1 MNIVMIGLMLA
12 LASPW
17 FTSLGYIYQKR
28 GVAIDAPLFKN
39 KTWLIGFGLIIIGA
53 LFSAAS
59 LGLVDQTTL
68 APFSALPI
76 MINPILSTLMLKEKF
91 TRYEFGGT
99 ILIVSG
105 NRVFSAILHRDYQA
119 RYKLAFKLKR
129 LGSILAV
136 SNSTMSEQKYSGQLL
151 LELVFGRVA
160 SIAYIMSGL
169 FVLVSFYHVCWCLIG
184 HSEKRSHQGKLIVK
198 KLQLLSFA
206 FLAGF
211 LSSLS
216 QLCVKCCIEIVKTGL
231 LNVFMIPGVFFFLG
245 LPLSLAFQVRTLNL
259 ALKHFEAIQAV
270 PIYESSVMV
279 ASTLVGGVVLNEF
292 AYFSFN
298 AILTFY
304 AGIAVII
311 SGIVCMMMKKIKL
324 GRNENTKP
332 LLDQLSTAHG
342 SSYENC

>member
-1 MNIVMIGLMLA
+1 
-12 LASPW
+12 
-17 FTSLGYIYQKR
+17 
-28 GVAIDAPLFKN
+28 
-39 KTWLIGFGLIIIGA
+39 
-53 LFSAAS
+53 
-59 LGLVDQTTL
+59 
-68 APFSALPI
+68 
-76 MINPILSTLMLKEKF
+76 
-91 TRYEFGGT
+91 
-99 ILIVSG
+99 
-105 NRVFSAILHRDYQA
+105 
-119 RYKLAFKLKR
+119 
-129 LGSILAV
+129 
-136 SNSTMSEQKYSGQLL
+136 
-151 LELVFGRVA
+151 
-160 SIAYIMSGL
+160 
-169 FVLVSFYHVCWCLIG
+169 
-184 HSEKRSHQGKLIVK
+184 
-198 KLQLLSFA
+198 
-206 FLAGF
+206 
-211 LSSLS
+211 
-216 QLCVKCCIEIVKTGL
+216 
-231 LNVFMIPGVFFFLG
+231 VFMIPGVFFFLG